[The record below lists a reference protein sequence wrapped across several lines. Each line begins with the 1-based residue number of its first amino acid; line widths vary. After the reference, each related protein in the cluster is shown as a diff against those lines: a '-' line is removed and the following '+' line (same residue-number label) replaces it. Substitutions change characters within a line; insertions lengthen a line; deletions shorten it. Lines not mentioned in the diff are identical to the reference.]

1 MPLDSIVFTAN
12 FVMSIA
18 VVVMATQ
25 SFGVCSLCKYT
36 TRVSYRGGGNQGVEP
51 GIPSPPPKKFEIDK
65 VNNLYKYDANAL
77 DIQTYRQRGPV
88 VQLRR

>member
-12 FVMSIA
+12 IVMSIA

-51 GIPSPPPKKFEIDK
+51 GIPSPPPRSLKLIK
-65 VNNLYKYDANAL
+65 
-77 DIQTYRQRGPV
+77 
-88 VQLRR
+88 